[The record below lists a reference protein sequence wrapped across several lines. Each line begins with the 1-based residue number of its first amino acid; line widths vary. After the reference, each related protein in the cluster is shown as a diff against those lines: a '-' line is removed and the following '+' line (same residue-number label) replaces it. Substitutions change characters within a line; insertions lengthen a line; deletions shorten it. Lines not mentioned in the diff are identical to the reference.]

1 MEDNQDI
8 DTERETDNVDLDI
21 DVDPAEEMDINQVL
35 HPSNGK

>member
-8 DTERETDNVDLDI
+8 DTEREMDNVDVDI
-21 DVDPAEEMDINQVL
+21 NVDPGEMDINQVL